1 MLEIRKLLNILRD
14 VVSEDHI
21 VYTVAAL
28 ITGFVAVGYA
38 QLFHFAEQLSAAIF
52 TTNPYYMLAV
62 SPICFVAST
71 WLVIRY
77 APGAAGSGIPQV
89 MAAVQDVDPK
99 KKSPLVEKY
108 FSLRVLIIK
117 ILGSVICA
125 MGGGAI
131 GREGP
136 TIQIGAGIFDLI
148 ARKFYLL
155 KSRISEKYW
164 IVTGGASGLAAAF
177 NTPLGGL
184 VYAIEELATPEFNK
198 FKSYLITAVIIAG
211 FSAQS
216 ITGRYLYVGY
226 PVLGDVSLHLI
237 PVTILLGIT
246 TGIGGALFA
255 EWTRRLS
262 ANIYQQKVSKRL
274 GFAALVGV
282 VLALSAI
289 FITEYSFGSGREAF
303 QDILFDANTN
313 TSVAVV
319 FVRFVGPI
327 LTFASGVA
335 GGIFAP
341 SLAAGGAIG
350 GFLGVF
356 ITDVNASM
364 LVILGMIGFLA
375 GVTRAPFTS
384 FILVFEMTD
393 RHSALFLMM
402 LIALVATTVAKV
414 ISPTSFYTQTA
425 ADMLE
430 NKNKDVKRTEPEL
443 V

>member
-1 MLEIRKLLNILRD
+1 MLEIRKLFNILRD
-14 VVSEDHI
+14 IVSEDHI

-28 ITGFVAVGYA
+28 ITGLVAVGYA
-38 QLFHFAEQLSAAIF
+38 QLFHFAEKISQAIF
-52 TTNPYYMLAV
+52 HANPYYMLAV
-62 SPICFVAST
+62 SPVCFVASA
-71 WLVIRY
+71 WLVIRH

-117 ILGSVICA
+117 IVSSAICVL
-125 MGGGAI
+125 GGGAI

-136 TIQIGAGIFDLI
+136 TIQIGAGIFDLV

-198 FKSYLITAVIIAG
+198 FKSYLIAAVIIAG

-226 PVLGDVSLHLI
+226 PVLGDVTWQLI
-237 PVTILLGIT
+237 PITVLLGIT
-246 TGIGGALFA
+246 TGVAGALFA
-255 EWTRRLS
+255 EWTRRLTAKIAS
-262 ANIYQQKVSKRL
+262 QKVPKRL
-274 GFAALVGV
+274 GIAAAVGV

-303 QDILFDANTN
+303 QDILFGADANA
-313 TSVAVV
+313 SISVV

-327 LTFASGVA
+327 ITFASGVA

-350 GFLGVF
+350 GFLGHF
-356 ITDVNASM
+356 IGDVNQSM

-414 ISPTSFYTQTA
+414 ISPTSFYSQIA
-425 ADMLE
+425 AQMLE
-430 NKNKDVKRTEPEL
+430 NKNKDVKRTEPEIT
-443 V
+443 